1 MIIKKKQKNK
11 ETMHDKEITL
21 FINGIKH
28 AQDEFFLD
36 SISEFQLLV
45 DQFPDSELA
54 DDALYNIGLCYFNM
68 HQFEK
73 SVNFFETVIHN
84 YPDGTIS
91 ILDGGNEFGK
101 TAAKCHYA
109 IVNCY
114 LAMANIE
121 KAKENVLLS
130 KNFPDSYVLVDEIK
144 KSFSDLAESAMTT
157 YVNMK

>member
-1 MIIKKKQKNK
+1 
-11 ETMHDKEITL
+11 MHDKEITL
-21 FINGIKH
+21 FVNGIKH

-73 SVNFFETVIHN
+73 SVGFFETVIHD
-84 YPDGTIS
+84 YPDATIS

-114 LAMANIE
+114 LALNELDNAKIE
-121 KAKENVLLS
+121 LDKLKIYTESYMLVEENKITFHQFTERS
-130 KNFPDSYVLVDEIK
+130 IK
-144 KSFSDLAESAMTT
+144 IYIQT
-157 YVNMK
+157 NN

>member
-1 MIIKKKQKNK
+1 
-11 ETMHDKEITL
+11 MHDKEITL
-21 FINGIKH
+21 FTDGLKH

-36 SISEFQLLV
+36 SISEFKLLV
-45 DQFPDSELA
+45 DEFPDSELA

-73 SVNFFETVIHN
+73 SISFFEKVIN
-84 YPDGTIS
+84 DYPDGTIS

-109 IVNCY
+109 IVNCH
-114 LAMANIE
+114 LAMSNID

-130 KNFPDSYVLVDEIK
+130 KNFPDSYVLIDEVK
-144 KSFSDLAESAMTT
+144 KSFSDLSENAISTFL
-157 YVNMK
+157 NMK